1 MGRVVRHWTGIVIL
15 LAWINWGYCDDPVLT
30 PATLTDSGGNTA
42 NANSSIKWAPLP
54 SFDSYKTG
62 DIEYDSSGLAPLN
75 NFAKA
80 FINGAVF
87 PLGVPWGKYLNNLG
101 TCTMYM
107 HNHITKCKAV
117 KICHFL
123 ISYLNI
129 LSYYNY

>member
-15 LAWINWGYCDDPVLT
+15 LAWINLGYCDDPVLT
-30 PATLTDSGGNTA
+30 PATLTDSGGNAA

-54 SFDSYKTG
+54 SFDSYKAG

-75 NFAKA
+75 NFAKS

-101 TCTMYM
+101 ICI
-107 HNHITKCKAV
+107 ITLPNV
-117 KICHFL
+117 KQSKYDALHFL